1 MSKIRILPESIA
13 NRIAAGEI
21 VERPASVV
29 KELLEN
35 ALDAGAKH
43 IVVEIEGGGQRLVR
57 VVDDGE
63 GMDRQD
69 ILLSLE
75 RHATSKILDENDLF
89 NIKTLGFRG
98 EALPSIASVSKMILT
113 SKKRGDL
120 SGHRIKV
127 YYGRIKEVLD
137 TGCPEGTSVE
147 VTGLFSNLP
156 ARRKFLKSYAT
167 EVGHIQNCV
176 ESIALTDCNVQ
187 FTLKNEGR
195 SLLATA
201 SAERAED
208 RLKSILK
215 LDRTVGLLPLS
226 GVSGEMEISG
236 YVGRPETSRASLNSL
251 YIFVNRRFVRDRI
264 VRNAVFDAFKSF
276 LMRERHPVGLVC
288 IELPSD
294 DVDVNV
300 HPTKSEIRFR
310 DPRSVYRIVGEV
322 VRKAILSDQQVAP
335 VEGSP
340 EAESTEIAPDKPLQS
355 GERFYEPI
363 QASMSLLETVAPY
376 TPPHSPVQIE
386 SCDTS
391 RPLEWT
397 LIGQLA
403 ESYLLCESVQGLVV
417 VDQHAAHE
425 RILFE
430 QLRESFKRG
439 GIESQHLVFPETL
452 EVPRSEAE
460 ILAQHIQSLFEL
472 GIDITP
478 FGGETFLLRA
488 IPAALSDK
496 DAKALVESV
505 ITRIA
510 NFGNLFAAEMLT
522 NEIIALMACHGA
534 IKAHQVLT
542 AGEMESLLRQLFD
555 CPVNSN
561 CPHGRPIWQ
570 LYSYYEIE
578 KSFKR
583 K

>member
-1 MSKIRILPESIA
+1 MSKIRILPESLA

-43 IVVEIEGGGQRLVR
+43 IVVEIEGGGQRFIR

-127 YYGRIKEVLD
+127 YHGKIKEVLE

-147 VTGLFSNLP
+147 VAGLFSNLP

-226 GVSGEMEISG
+226 GLSGEMEISG
-236 YVGRPETSRASLNSL
+236 YVGRPETSRASLNFL
-251 YIFVNRRFVRDRI
+251 YLFVNGRFVRDRI
-264 VRNAVFDAFKSF
+264 VRNAVLDAFKSF
-276 LMRERHPVGLVC
+276 LMRGRYPVGLVC
-288 IELPSD
+288 IGLPSD

-310 DPRSVYRIVGEV
+310 DSKSVYRIVGEV

-335 VEGSP
+335 VERSP
-340 EAESTEIAPDKPLQS
+340 EAESPDVAPDRPLQS
-355 GERFYEPI
+355 GAQFYEPI

-391 RPLEWT
+391 RPLGWK

-403 ESYLLCESVQGLVV
+403 ESYVLCESVQGLVV

-460 ILAQHIQSLFEL
+460 VLSQHIQSLFEL

-488 IPAALSDK
+488 IPAVLSDK

-510 NFGNLFAAEMLT
+510 NFGSLFAAEMLT

-578 KSFKR
+578 KGFKR